1 VLKATGR
8 LQRAG
13 PKCFDVLGQCAWT
26 ASESRAG
33 AGALAG
39 DGVLQLRR
47 EGDAQKG
54 GRGGLTGTARR
65 KEWCADR
72 HLSAWMTGPEA
83 MWREERRMSSAR
95 SSGFGVGMLAS
106 CSSED
111 GGSIALCLCCQQEDG
126 PK

>member
-54 GRGGLTGTARR
+54 GERGAHRDGT
-65 KEWCADR
+65 KE
-72 HLSAWMTGPEA
+72 
-83 MWREERRMSSAR
+83 
-95 SSGFGVGMLAS
+95 GVVCGQ
-106 CSSED
+106 
-111 GGSIALCLCCQQEDG
+111 ALVGVDDWPRG
-126 PK
+126 NVA